1 MKLHHLQYLVA
12 AADRGSV
19 RGAALEVGVSS
30 TAVSRALIELENL
43 AGVPLLERKAEGVE
57 LTAAGR
63 AVLSHARQV
72 MSQLKAADETLANLR
87 GSVHTRLAIGVTPWV
102 TQTLLGPSLQ
112 MLVRQRPDVR
122 LDVHEVLGTDYRALR
137 EGSID
142 IAIGLMPLQSATE
155 FNARP
160 LFSYG
165 SAVICRIGHPL
176 AQVHRLA
183 ELEGQDWLLSREIEQ
198 HSPVMQSLLTGMQE
212 APRVHYARS
221 ALAATAIVRS
231 TDMLAICPWPLVE
244 SDRVRGTV
252 QALHLHDELPEHV
265 TGLLTRHNFAASGV
279 VREFVDC
286 LMTVI
291 DQARQSPE
299 PSLRR
304 IFSTL
309 SSPSSD

>member
-1 MKLHHLQYLVA
+1 MKLHHLQYLVG
-12 AADRGSV
+12 AADRGSL

-87 GSVHTRLAIGVTPWV
+87 GSVNTRLAIGVTPWV
-102 TQTLLGPSLQ
+102 TQTLLGPSIQ

-176 AQVHRLA
+176 AQVRRLS
-183 ELEGQDWLLSREIEQ
+183 ELAGQDWLLSREIEQ
-198 HSPVMQSLLTGMQE
+198 HSPVMQSLLTGMQ
-212 APRVHYARS
+212 ASRVHYARS

-231 TDMLAICPWPLVE
+231 TDMLAVCPWPRVE

-286 LMTVI
+286 LMSVI
-291 DQARQSPE
+291 DQARQSAE

-309 SSPSSD
+309 SSPAG